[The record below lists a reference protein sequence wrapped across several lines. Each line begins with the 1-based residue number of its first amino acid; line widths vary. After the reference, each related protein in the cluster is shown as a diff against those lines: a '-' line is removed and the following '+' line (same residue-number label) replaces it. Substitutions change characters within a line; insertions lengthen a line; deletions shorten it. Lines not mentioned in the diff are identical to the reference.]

1 MSHDGPSDQT
11 PDGRSSVVANPWG
24 QLRRFTPARI
34 ALGRS
39 GTSLPTAP
47 HLDFQLA
54 HARARKAVHHEL
66 DAGALRKTLEAKGH
80 SVLVLDS
87 AAETRPIY
95 LQRPDMGRRLA
106 HVSRLALAAHGAP
119 PMTCDVAIV
128 IGDGLSAMAIE
139 QNAVPF
145 LDHIQ
150 PVIERERWSLAPLI
164 VVRQARVAIGDEIGE
179 ILGAGLVVV
188 LIGERPGL
196 SSPDSMGIYMTL
208 NPRRGMTDETRNCI
222 SNVRREGLSFEEAAH
237 KLHYLMGEAR
247 RRQVSGVLLKDEAE
261 GLPRAALPGA
271 SNFLL
276 ASD

>member
-1 MSHDGPSDQT
+1 MSHNGPSDQT
-11 PDGRSSVVANPWG
+11 TDGRTTVVANPWG

-39 GTSLPTAP
+39 GTSLPTGP
-47 HLDFQLA
+47 HLEFQLA

-66 DAGALRKTLEAKGH
+66 DAVALRKLLEAKGH
-80 SVLVLDS
+80 QVLVLDS
-87 AAETRPIY
+87 AAEARPIY
-95 LQRPDMGRRLA
+95 LQRPDMGRRLS
-106 HVSRLALAAHGAP
+106 HVSRLALAAHGAS

-128 IGDGLSAMAIE
+128 IGDGLSALAIE
-139 QNAVPF
+139 ENAVPF
-145 LDHIQ
+145 IDHLV
-150 PVIERERWSLAPLI
+150 PVLAEERWTLAPLI
-164 VVRQARVAIGDEIGE
+164 IVRQARVAIGDEIGE

-196 SSPDSMGIYMTL
+196 SSPDSMGVYMTL
-208 NPRRGMTDETRNCI
+208 NPRRGLTDEARNCI
-222 SNVRREGLSFEEAAH
+222 SNVRREGLSFEAAAH

-261 GLPRAALPGA
+261 SLPRNDLPGS

-276 ASD
+276 EAD